1 MNLVEL
7 LSAAVASAASLSARG
22 VRSKRDIPEDA
33 VEGQITEMCRDLVV
47 QVKQVRRLQEQAEEL
62 RVVIREWAS
71 QPEANSD
78 LGPT

>member
-1 MNLVEL
+1 MPQPHVGRSAKSRQRRRGRGEL
-7 LSAAVASAASLSARG
+7 
-22 VRSKRDIPEDA
+22 PDA

-71 QPEANSD
+71 QPESNSD